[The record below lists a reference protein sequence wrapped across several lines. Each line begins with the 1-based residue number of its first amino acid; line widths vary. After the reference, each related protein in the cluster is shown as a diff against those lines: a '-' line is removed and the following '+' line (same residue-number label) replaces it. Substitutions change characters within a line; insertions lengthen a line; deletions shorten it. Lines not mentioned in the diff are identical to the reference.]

1 MKLGGS
7 ALKERHEGCLCQT
20 ECPVDFCSEDKPN
33 EECGVFGIYAPG
45 SEVARLTYYGLYALQ
60 HRGQESAGIAV
71 SDGTGINAHK
81 GMGLVSEVFTDHI
94 LAGLQGHMAIG
105 HVRYSTTGSS
115 LIANA
120 QPIVVHYQNGMIA
133 LAHNGNLTNAAE
145 LRRELAGTGA
155 VFHTTVDTEAIVNLI
170 ARNSRGSLED
180 ALNKTMIDLRGAYAL
195 VVMTEN
201 KLMGARDPFGIRPLC
216 IGKVG
221 SGYCLASESCA
232 LDTIG
237 AEFIRDVEP
246 GEIVT
251 IDDQGI
257 HSRKGMFGV
266 RRAVCSFEYI
276 YFARPDST
284 IDGLNVLESRR
295 KMGVQLAEEYPVDAD
310 LVIPVPDSGRAA
322 ALGYAQA
329 LGITF
334 EEGFVK
340 NRYVGRTFIKP
351 TQEMREISVRL
362 KLNANR
368 SVLKDKKVVMIDDSI
383 VRGTTSSKLI
393 DMVRA
398 AGAKEVHLLISSP
411 PVLYPCYY
419 GIDTAEREQLIA
431 TQMDVKGICK
441 HVGADSLYYLSEAG
455 LKKVLEEKSGCMA
468 CFNGQYPT
476 DVPAH
481 EVGKYH
487 LEPKG
492 KHKTK
497 C

>member
-1 MKLGGS
+1 MEE
-7 ALKERHEGCLCQT
+7 LKVVSLYEDELQDDLHN
-20 ECPVDFCSEDKPN
+20 EDKPR
-33 EECGVFGIYAPG
+33 EECGVFGIYAPKR
-45 SEVARLTYYGLYALQ
+45 EVARLTYYGLYALQ

-71 SDGTGINAHK
+71 SDGGEINAYK
-81 GMGLVSEVFTDHI
+81 GMGLVSEVFTDQT
-94 LAGLQGHMAIG
+94 LAELQGHMAIG

-115 LIANA
+115 LVANA
-120 QPIVVHYQNGMIA
+120 QPIVVHYQDGMIA

-145 LRRELAGTGA
+145 LRQELAGTGA

-170 ARNSRGSLED
+170 ARNSRGSMED
-180 ALNKTMIDLRGAYAL
+180 ALSKTMIDLRGAYAL
-195 VVMTEN
+195 VIMTVD
-201 KLMGARDPFGIRPLC
+201 KLMGVRDPFGIRPLC
-216 IGKVG
+216 IGKING
-221 SGYCLASESCA
+221 GYCLASESCA

-237 AEFIRDVEP
+237 AEFLRDVEP

-251 IDDQGI
+251 IDEEGI
-257 HSRKGMFGV
+257 HSRKGMFGAT
-266 RRAVCSFEYI
+266 RAMCSFEYI

-284 IDGLNVLESRR
+284 IDGLNVLETRR
-295 KMGVQLAEEYPVDAD
+295 KMGVELAKEYPVDAD

-322 ALGYAQA
+322 ALGYAQT

-351 TQEMREISVRL
+351 TQEMREIAVRL
-362 KLNANR
+362 KLNANQ
-368 SVLKDKKVVMIDDSI
+368 SVLKGKKVVMIDDSI

-398 AGAKEVHLLISSP
+398 AGAKEIHLLISSP
-411 PVLYPCYY
+411 PVLHPCYY

-441 HVGADSLYYLSEAG
+441 HVGADSLYYLSEEG
-455 LKKVLEEKSGCMA
+455 LKRTLQDKTGCLA
-468 CFNGQYPT
+468 CFNGCYPT

-481 EVGKYH
+481 EVSKYH
-487 LEPKG
+487 LEPKS
-492 KHKTK
+492 KSSKK
-497 C
+497 

>member
-1 MKLGGS
+1 MEE
-7 ALKERHEGCLCQT
+7 LKAVSLYEDELPSDWGN
-20 ECPVDFCSEDKPN
+20 EDKPQ
-33 EECGVFGIYAPG
+33 EECGVFGIYAPKR
-45 SEVARLTYYGLYALQ
+45 EVAQLTYYGLYALQ

-71 SDGTGINAHK
+71 SDGEGINAHK
-81 GMGLVSEVFTDHI
+81 GMGLVSEVFTDRI
-94 LAGLQGHMAIG
+94 LAELQGHMAIG

-115 LIANA
+115 LVANA
-120 QPIVVHYQNGMIA
+120 QPIVVHYQDGMIA

-170 ARNSRGSLED
+170 ARNSRGCLED

-195 VVMTEN
+195 VVMTAD

-216 IGKVG
+216 VGKIDG
-221 SGYCLASESCA
+221 GYCLASESCA

-237 AEFIRDVEP
+237 AEFLRDVEP

-251 IDDQGI
+251 IDEQGI
-257 HSRKGMFGV
+257 HSRKGMFGAA
-266 RRAVCSFEYI
+266 RAMCSFEYI

-284 IDGLNVLESRR
+284 IDGLNVLETRR
-295 KMGVQLAEEYPVDAD
+295 RMGAQLAKEYPVDAD

-329 LGITF
+329 RGITF

-351 TQEMREISVRL
+351 TQEMREIAVRL

-368 SVLKDKKVVMIDDSI
+368 SVLKGKKIVMVDDSI

-411 PVLYPCYY
+411 PVLHPCYY

-431 TQMDVKGICK
+431 AKMDVKGICQY
-441 HVGADSLYYLSEAG
+441 VGADSLYYLSEAG
-455 LKKVLEEKSGCMA
+455 LKKTLQGKSGCLA
-468 CFNGQYPT
+468 CFNGCYPT

-481 EVGKYH
+481 EAGKYH

-492 KHKTK
+492 NGRK
-497 C
+497 